1 MKLIVKVCLN
11 ALAFYLLEYL
21 VPGVE
26 VDGYQSLFITAFVWG
41 VVSTVIRPIIK
52 ILTFP
57 INIVTLGLFSFIIN
71 GALLLL
77 TANLVRGFTISS
89 FGIAIIAAIALALIN
104 GFLNL
109 MIRD

>member
-1 MKLIVKVCLN
+1 MKLIIKILIN
-11 ALAFYLLEYL
+11 ALAFYILAYL

-26 VDGYQSLFITAFVWG
+26 VGGYQSLLITAFVWG
-41 VVSTVIRPIIK
+41 LVTTLIRPIIK

-57 INIVTLGLFSFIIN
+57 ISIVTLGLFTFVIN
-71 GALLLL
+71 AALLLL
-77 TANLVRGFTISS
+77 TARIVDGFLIDSFTTAVIS
-89 FGIAIIAAIALALIN
+89 AVALAVIN